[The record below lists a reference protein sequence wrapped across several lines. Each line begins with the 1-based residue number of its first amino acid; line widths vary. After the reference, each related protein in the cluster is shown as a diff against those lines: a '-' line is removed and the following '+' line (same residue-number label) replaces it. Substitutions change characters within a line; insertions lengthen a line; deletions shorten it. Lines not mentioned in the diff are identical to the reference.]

1 MQGKF
6 ADAVQADDGPR
17 MTFPYTCLS
26 VPAGHL
32 PVPAGPGRLILPIMA
47 LGLLVLLALPAQ
59 PASAQSVG
67 AGSIIVQST
76 TSTQNAG
83 FYDHVV
89 PPFTAATGIE
99 VRVVA
104 VGTGQALKNAQNCDG
119 DLLIV
124 HAREAE
130 DNFII
135 AGYGAARHDLMYN
148 DFIIV
153 GPQHDPA
160 GLRHAGDVR
169 EAMRRIERSQSR
181 FASRGDESGT
191 HKKEQALWATI
202 NRTPKALTGRWYFE
216 TGNGMG
222 ATLNFAVQSNSYVL
236 TDRATWLTFANKY
249 QHQILFE
256 GDSQLFNQYGIVLL
270 DRDHCP
276 KARHDAAARFA
287 EWLLSPAGQDRIA
300 SLTRKGER
308 LFTPNA
314 KLRPNA
320 TPRPKVSAPQ

>member
-1 MQGKF
+1 MRFSYALECARGL
-6 ADAVQADDGPR
+6 ATLMMAL
-17 MTFPYTCLS
+17 CLS
-26 VPAGHL
+26 
-32 PVPAGPGRLILPIMA
+32 
-47 LGLLVLLALPAQ
+47 GLTAPSSRAA
-59 PASAQSVG
+59 ASG
-67 AGSIIVQST
+67 TDTIIVQST
-76 TSTQNAG
+76 TSTQNTG
-83 FYDHVV
+83 FYNHVA
-89 PPFTAATGIE
+89 PRFTANTGIG

-124 HAREAE
+124 HSREAE
-130 DNFII
+130 DDFIA

-160 GLRHAGDVR
+160 GLRYAGDVR
-169 EAMRRIERSQSR
+169 EAMRRIERSQAR

-191 HKKEQALWATI
+191 HKKERLLWATI
-202 NRTPKALTGRWYFE
+202 NRTPEALPANWYLE
-216 TGNGMG
+216 TGSGMG
-222 ATLNFAVQSNSYVL
+222 ATLNFAVQSNSYAL

-249 QHQILFE
+249 RHRILFE
-256 GDSQLFNQYGIVLL
+256 GDDRLFNQYGVVLL
-270 DRDHCP
+270 DRAHCP

-287 EWLLSPAGQDRIA
+287 GWLLSPDGQDRIA

-314 KLRPNA
+314 KSR
-320 TPRPKVSAPQ
+320 

>member
-1 MQGKF
+1 
-6 ADAVQADDGPR
+6 
-17 MTFPYTCLS
+17 MTFPYTYLS
-26 VPAGHL
+26 VPAGRL
-32 PVPAGPGRLILPIMA
+32 PVPAGPGRLILLIMA
-47 LGLLVLLALPAQ
+47 LCLPVLLAL
-59 PASAQSVG
+59 SAQSASGQSAG
-67 AGSIIVQST
+67 ADSIIVQST

-130 DNFII
+130 DNFIT

-191 HKKEQALWATI
+191 HKKERALWATI
-202 NRTPKALTGRWYFE
+202 NRTPEALTGSWYLE

-222 ATLNFAVQSNSYVL
+222 ATLNFAVQSNSYAL

-249 QHQILFE
+249 QHRTLFE

-270 DRDHCP
+270 DREHCP

-287 EWLLSPAGQDRIA
+287 DWLLSPAGQKRIA
-300 SLTRKGER
+300 SLTSRGER

-314 KLRPNA
+314 KARPH
-320 TPRPKVSAPQ
+320 VSPQMKASTRQ